1 MQANDSRDA
10 DRTASFFYEQLSAY
24 VHETVSPEFDPSS
37 DRLIDVLDSVGLL
50 QLIVY
55 IEQEFRIF
63 LDPASLSIEVFMD
76 LKTLSLAL
84 TEYSAS
90 AS

>member
-1 MQANDSRDA
+1 MQDKDTRDA
-10 DRTASFFYEQLSAY
+10 DRTASFYYEQLSIY
-24 VHETVSPEFDPSS
+24 VHDSVSQEFDAST

-50 QLIVY
+50 QLIVH
-55 IEQEFRIF
+55 IEQEFQIY

-84 TEYSAS
+84 TEYSA
-90 AS
+90 AV